1 MLLSAQALSAKA
13 DRPFWRRKCI
23 SMGMAAVL
31 SLSAAAAAHADTYP
45 SKTITIV
52 VGFAP
57 GGLIDS
63 IARLVG
69 QKLQTKLGQT
79 VVIENRAGAAGN
91 LAHRRVA
98 TAEPDGYTI
107 LGATTSL
114 PINESLYPK
123 RGYTADDFKAVSIV
137 ATSPEMISAPP
148 DGAKTLKEFIDNAR
162 SSTAQ
167 FGTAGAGSAS
177 YIVTQY
183 FFTRIVKIPT
193 THIPFQGGAPAVT
206 AAMGNQIPLV
216 ATPPAAGAAAPVKA
230 GALRGLAIASEKRM
244 AILPDVP
251 TYGES
256 GYPGFVASAWTGFF
270 LPAKTPDEIAETL
283 NVAINEILKDP
294 EVASRLEQ
302 LGFET
307 LNSIRKRPTRCFDR
321 TSANGGAW
329 SKPSISSR
337 IDRIAGGI
345 RDRDAL
351 VVTTIPGQSNL
362 SFTHALSAC
371 GTSASGTSMVWFR
384 PFAVR
389 VIR

>member
-1 MLLSAQALSAKA
+1 MPLSPETLSAKA
-13 DRPFWRRKCI
+13 DRPPFWWRECL
-23 SMGMAAVL
+23 SMGVAAAL
-31 SLSAAAAAHADTYP
+31 SLSAATAAHADTYP

-57 GGLIDS
+57 GGLIDV

-69 QKLQTKLGQT
+69 QKLQIKLGQT
-79 VVIENRAGAAGN
+79 VIIENRAGAAGN

-123 RGYTADDFKAVSIV
+123 RGYTAEDFKAVSIA

-148 DGAKTLKEFIDNAR
+148 SGAKTLKEFIDNAR

-183 FFTRIVKIPT
+183 FFERVVKIPT
-193 THIPFQGGAPAVT
+193 THVPFQGGAPAVT

-230 GALRGLAIASEKRM
+230 GLCEVLQ
-244 AILPDVP
+244 LP
-251 TYGES
+251 
-256 GYPGFVASAWTGFF
+256 ARSAWPSCPTFRLTARAATRASSHRHG
-270 LPAKTPDEIAETL
+270 PDF
-283 NVAINEILKDP
+283 
-294 EVASRLEQ
+294 SCR
-302 LGFET
+302 
-307 LNSIRKRPTRCFDR
+307 RKRLTRSPR
-321 TSANGGAW
+321 S
-329 SKPSISSR
+329 
-337 IDRIAGGI
+337 
-345 RDRDAL
+345 
-351 VVTTIPGQSNL
+351 
-362 SFTHALSAC
+362 
-371 GTSASGTSMVWFR
+371 
-384 PFAVR
+384 
-389 VIR
+389 

>member
-1 MLLSAQALSAKA
+1 MPLSPETLSAKA
-13 DRPFWRRKCI
+13 DRPPFWWRKCL

-31 SLSAAAAAHADTYP
+31 SLSAATAAHADTYP

-57 GGLIDS
+57 GGLIDV

-69 QKLQTKLGQT
+69 QKLQIKLGQT
-79 VVIENRAGAAGN
+79 VIIENRAGAAGN

-123 RGYTADDFKAVSIV
+123 RGYTAEDFKAVSIA

-148 DGAKTLKEFIDNAR
+148 SGAKTLKEFIDNAR

-183 FFTRIVKIPT
+183 FFERVVKIPT
-193 THIPFQGGAPAVT
+193 THVPFQGGAPAVT

-251 TYGES
+251 TYSES

-270 LPAKTPDEIAETL
+270 LPAKTPDEIAKKL
-283 NVAINEILKDP
+283 NAAINEILKDP

-302 LGFET
+302 LGFEP
-307 LNSIRKRPTRCFDR
+307 LNLDQKAADTMFRSDIVKWR
-321 TSANGGAW
+321 
-329 SKPSISSR
+329 
-337 IDRIAGGI
+337 
-345 RDRDAL
+345 
-351 VVTTIPGQSNL
+351 
-362 SFTHALSAC
+362 
-371 GTSASGTSMVWFR
+371 SMVEAINLK
-384 PFAVR
+384 PD
-389 VIR
+389 

>member
-1 MLLSAQALSAKA
+1 MRPSRETVSAKT
-13 DRPFWRRKCI
+13 DRPPFRRKCLAI
-23 SMGMAAVL
+23 GMAAAL
-31 SLSAAAAAHADTYP
+31 SVPAAATARADTYP

-57 GGLIDS
+57 GGLIDV

-69 QKLQTKLGQT
+69 QKLQIKLGQT
-79 VVIENRAGAAGN
+79 VVVENRAGAAGN
-91 LAHRRVA
+91 LAHRHVA
-98 TAEPDGYTI
+98 TAEPDGYSI

-123 RGYTADDFKAVSIV
+123 RGYTADDFKAISIV

-148 DGAKTLKEFIDNAR
+148 GGAKTLKEFIDNAR

-177 YIVTQY
+177 YIVTKY
-183 FFTRIVKIPT
+183 FFERIVKIPT

-216 ATPPAAGAAAPVKA
+216 ATPPAAGAVAPVKA

-251 TYGES
+251 TYGEN
-256 GYPGFVASAWTGFF
+256 GYPGVVASAWTGFF
-270 LPAKTPDEIAETL
+270 LPAKTPDEIARTL

-302 LGFET
+302 LGFEP
-307 LNSIRKRPTRCFDR
+307 LNLDQKAADTMFRSDIVKWR
-321 TSANGGAW
+321 
-329 SKPSISSR
+329 
-337 IDRIAGGI
+337 
-345 RDRDAL
+345 
-351 VVTTIPGQSNL
+351 
-362 SFTHALSAC
+362 
-371 GTSASGTSMVWFR
+371 SMVE
-384 PFAVR
+384 A
-389 VIR
+389 INLKTD

>member
-1 MLLSAQALSAKA
+1 MGKLFDTATRYSFGSLSMPFKLAKA
-13 DRPFWRRKCI
+13 ELPPFLWRTYLF
-23 SMGMAAVL
+23 AAL
-31 SLSAAAAAHADTYP
+31 AITMSLSAVTTTRADTYP

-57 GGLIDS
+57 GGLIDV

-69 QKLQTKLGQT
+69 QKLQGKLGQT
-79 VVIENRAGAAGN
+79 VIVENRAGAAGN

-114 PINESLYPK
+114 PINETLYPK
-123 RGYTADDFKAVSIV
+123 RGYTADDFKAISIA

-148 DGAKTLKEFIDNAR
+148 SGAKTLKEFIDNSR

-183 FFTRIVKIPT
+183 FFERVVKLPT
-193 THIPFQGGAPAVT
+193 THVPFQGGAPAVT

-230 GALRGLAIASEKRM
+230 GALRGLAIASDKRM

-270 LPAKTPDEIAETL
+270 LPAKTPDEIADKL

-294 EVASRLEQ
+294 DVTARLDQ
-302 LGFET
+302 LGFEP
-307 LNSIRKRPTRCFDR
+307 LSVDQK
-321 TSANGGAW
+321 SAETMFRMDIDKWRRMVEAINL
-329 SKPSISSR
+329 KPE
-337 IDRIAGGI
+337 
-345 RDRDAL
+345 
-351 VVTTIPGQSNL
+351 
-362 SFTHALSAC
+362 
-371 GTSASGTSMVWFR
+371 
-384 PFAVR
+384 
-389 VIR
+389 